1 MKANFDIFLY
11 VLEAFHVAIFFVKF
25 PSLVMAI
32 GEFLLQSP
40 ICPCNILLWCLVLV
54 MENLLHLDHRFHMD
68 SIASSSL
75 AQSYHVCVSKFQ
87 LFVRN
92 NFVLQCIF
100 LSEGRRDQQCER

>member
-32 GEFLLQSP
+32 GEFQSP
-40 ICPCNILLWCLVLV
+40 IYPCNLLLWCLVLV
-54 MENLLHLDHRFHMD
+54 MENLLHLDHRFHMH

-75 AQSYHVCVSKFQ
+75 AQSYCVCVSKFQ